1 MFSNFFQIKQNRNDY
16 EFWQPYVRI
25 NNVLNR
31 LKYLNN
37 KSKITIGKSTN
48 IFNNFLKILWI
59 LVSATTL
66 IEKIKYVKPKTTV
79 SSKIFKVQQNRP
91 TVIQN
96 VGKIKRKI
104 STNLKMEPENN
115 FVDVVNGIS
124 AQTKIPTSP
133 VTCYCKIPLLPNM
146 TDDLLNNSQRY
157 QGHYITVYTK
167 SDFTPIDDMEN
178 LNNIPI
184 EDLYNPGDINIED
197 YL

>member
-1 MFSNFFQIKQNRNDY
+1 M
-16 EFWQPYVRI
+16 
-25 NNVLNR
+25 
-31 LKYLNN
+31 
-37 KSKITIGKSTN
+37 
-48 IFNNFLKILWI
+48 
-59 LVSATTL
+59 
-66 IEKIKYVKPKTTV
+66 KPEPPDV

-96 VGKIKRKI
+96 VGKIKRK
-104 STNLKMEPENN
+104 MEPENN

-124 AQTKIPTSP
+124 GQTKIPTTP

-146 TDDLLNNSQRY
+146 TDDLLIRSQRY

-167 SDFTPIDDMEN
+167 SDFTPIDDMES